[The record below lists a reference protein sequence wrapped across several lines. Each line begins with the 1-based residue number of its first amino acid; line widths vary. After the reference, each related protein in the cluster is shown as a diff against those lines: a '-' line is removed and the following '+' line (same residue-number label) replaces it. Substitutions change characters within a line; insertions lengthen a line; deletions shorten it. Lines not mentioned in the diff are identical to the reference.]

1 MKNNIKKIRYV
12 LETKPSV
19 MFAYLFG
26 SRNTNK
32 NNQRSDWDI
41 AIYFN
46 QYPVEKNPWIRFTI
60 QAELSAILKTDAVD
74 IIVLNTLEEPSL
86 AFDII
91 NNSTILL
98 DKDPSRRIIYEAMV
112 LNKYFDWQYFL
123 KRHLHSIF

>member
-1 MKNNIKKIRYV
+1 
-12 LETKPSV
+12 V